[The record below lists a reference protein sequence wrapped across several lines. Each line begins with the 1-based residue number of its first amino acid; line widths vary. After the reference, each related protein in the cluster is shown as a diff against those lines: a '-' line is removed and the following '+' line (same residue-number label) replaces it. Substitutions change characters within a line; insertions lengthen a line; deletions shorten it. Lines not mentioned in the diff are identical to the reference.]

1 MLEIW
6 QAQDR
11 ILAGQIDVMTHYH
24 QLQIQ
29 DFVWSILED
38 RLPEVSAEAAKS
50 VVEVFAAICKHQ

>member
-1 MLEIW
+1 MSN
-6 QAQDR
+6 
-11 ILAGQIDVMTHYH
+11 H

-50 VVEVFAAICKHQ
+50 VVKVFAAIYKHQ